1 MNSSYQSLK
10 LSSHNSRSVYSPKS
24 FANKTMLRSSNP
36 EKEPEKVKTLM
47 PQNKIKAKQ
56 NKSEA

>member
-1 MNSSYQSLK
+1 
-10 LSSHNSRSVYSPKS
+10 
-24 FANKTMLRSSNP
+24 MLRSSNP